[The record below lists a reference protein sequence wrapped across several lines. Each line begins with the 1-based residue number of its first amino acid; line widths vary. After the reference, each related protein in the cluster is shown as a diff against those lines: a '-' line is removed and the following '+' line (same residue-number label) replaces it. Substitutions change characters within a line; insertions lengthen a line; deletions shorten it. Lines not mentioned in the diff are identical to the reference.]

1 MYSYMII
8 FAPIVISLLISTI
21 LFLYLIYIFN
31 EMGSEYIRYNGRITG
46 RTRVY
51 ININRQHMKKIYIN

>member
-1 MYSYMII
+1 MII

>member
-1 MYSYMII
+1 MYSYMTI

-51 ININRQHMKKIYIN
+51 KI